1 MFVDGKSI
9 KWELDGGRRVTADE
23 LLGAAVQI
31 EASHW
36 GSDYVPHP
44 EEEVARWLWE
54 GELPPP
60 DQIVPDDPS
69 LGELVRSAI
78 QRGGGPACYYCGA
91 NRDMVEAMHTDHMQP
106 RAFGGSDRAAN
117 KVRACKT
124 CNLHKSAN
132 GVGVFR
138 DRTAEWYGADAL
150 PTFFG
155 ELPKV
160 RRVLGIETQTAK
172 ARHPNLKPAETRPLT
187 RMGTSDE

>member
-9 KWELDGGRRVTADE
+9 MWEAHGRRLTADE
-23 LLGAAVQI
+23 LLRAAVQI
-31 EASHW
+31 EVSHW
-36 GSDYVPHP
+36 GSNYVPHP

-54 GELPPP
+54 SELPPP

-69 LGELVRSAI
+69 LGKLVRSAI
-78 QRGGGPACYYCGA
+78 QRGDGPGCYYCGA
-91 NRDMVEAMHTDHMQP
+91 NRYMSEAMHIDHMRP
-106 RAFGGSDRAAN
+106 RAFGGPDRAAN

-124 CNLHKSAN
+124 CNLRKSAN

-138 DRTAEWYGADAL
+138 ERMGERYGADAL

-160 RRVLGIETQTAK
+160 RRVFGIETQTAK
-172 ARHPNLKPAETRPLT
+172 ARHPNLKPAQDHPLT
-187 RMGTSDE
+187 RMGTPAE